1 MNPLVNHELSKKEGG
16 IHCALIPYRSTHT
29 VHKKIP
35 NKAGIE
41 KTNRKISIAD

>member
-1 MNPLVNHELSKKEGG
+1 MNGLAKLELSIVQRGL
-16 IHCALIPYRSTHT
+16 HFSLIPYRSTHT